1 MQMDRSKNTVYIY
14 YLRLSEQKY
23 ISDGD
28 ASEVGEW
35 LLKRAL
41 REIFGLELSDE
52 KRAKG
57 LHGKPYLVNHPE
69 IQYNIS
75 HSGDFIVCAVSGV
88 PVGIDIQEKRVVD
101 VVKVGSKIFPNE
113 EYREFLKS
121 EDKQDEFFRQWV
133 LNESYLK
140 WTGDGLTKDLRVLKR
155 EGWHQFLHFHT
166 NYLCAIWSGK
176 PMNIEIREV

>member
-1 MQMDRSKNTVYIY
+1 MQMNRSKNTAYIY
-14 YLRLSEQKY
+14 YIRLSEQNY
-23 ISDGD
+23 VSDGD
-28 ASEVGEW
+28 ASAVGEW

-41 REIFGLELSDE
+41 RDIFGLNLEE
-52 KRAKG
+52 EERGKG
-57 LHGKPYLVNHPE
+57 PHGKPYLVNHPE
-69 IQYNIS
+69 IHYNIS
-75 HSGDFIVCAVSGV
+75 HSADFIVCAVSGS
-88 PVGIDIQEKRVVD
+88 PIGIDIQEKRVVD
-101 VVKVGSKIFPNE
+101 VIKVGRRIFPNE

-155 EGWHQFLHFHT
+155 EGWHQFLHFHR